1 MSSKTLSLL
10 YFVAAALFLIAT
22 SINFIND
29 GLGIMSVLGLVMAG
43 AMVLTGMKARKAGS
57 KENL

>member
-29 GLGIMSVLGLVMAG
+29 GLGIKSVLGLIMAG
-43 AMVLTGMKARKAGS
+43 AMGLTGMNARKARS
-57 KENL
+57 KKNL